1 MFCEMCCTTEHVLIK
16 SRPKNLREGRG
27 SIVNV
32 ASMLGTTASAPGTY
46 ATDYTATKH
55 GVMGLTKADAI
66 AYGTPEHR
74 IRINAMCPGYVA
86 TPLLKDTMERGLSS
100 TMVDEINKVPMGDRK
115 STRLNSSHSGE
126 SRMPSSA

>member
-1 MFCEMCCTTEHVLIK
+1 
-16 SRPKNLREGRG
+16 
-27 SIVNV
+27 
-32 ASMLGTTASAPGTY
+32 MLGTTASAPGTY
-46 ATDYTATKH
+46 ASDYTATKH

-100 TMVDEINKVPMGDRK
+100 TMVDEINKVPMGRMAEMEEIAD
-115 STRLNSSHSGE
+115 SITWLSSPMASYACGLGLVVDGGYC
-126 SRMPSSA
+126 A